1 MAGALSKL
9 VNLTCLDLGGRWNV
23 EWVVSCV
30 YVVCRICGGTRD
42 VADVGDVWG
51 SDNRLGAD
59 GAAAVAGALS
69 KLVNL
74 TNLYLEGTWECGVGV
89 VCCVYVLDA

>member
-1 MAGALSKL
+1 M
-9 VNLTCLDLGGRWNV
+9 
-23 EWVVSCV
+23 
-30 YVVCRICGGTRD
+30 
-42 VADVGDVWG
+42 
-51 SDNRLGAD
+51 GAD

-74 TNLYLEGTWECGVGV
+74 TSLYLEGTWECGVGV